1 MSRRRIF
8 GRLALCAAALLL
20 VGAVLV
26 FFTLRSPWFFRLV
39 RARIVSTVEDATGGR
54 VEIAAFSF
62 DWTHL
67 RAQVDGFTLHGT
79 EPAADPP
86 LFHAGSVAL
95 GIKIV
100 SILKRDVD
108 IRYLEVNSPR
118 IRLIIGADGRTNLP
132 EPKVRAKN
140 PGSPVETLL
149 KLAIGRFALQNG
161 IFEIVSRGQTPFEAH
176 GSNLK
181 AAFRYDAKGPRYPVD
196 LSVQPLDLHMGSYTP
211 LPLGVT
217 LAATLE
223 RNRIG
228 LQSLAISTG
237 RSRVDLSGALENFA
251 APRASLRYSA
261 SIFVAEAT
269 RVLRIPELQQGAVQ
283 VSGTL
288 AWNGAQAFS
297 LSGKVHGSGLDYS
310 DSTIR
315 LRGFQ
320 AVGSLAAGPR
330 GVDLNGLQLSGKY
343 VTDLSDAQV
352 DARIAGVS
360 LRGPVLTLRD
370 VTLSTFGG
378 SFQGEARVLNLD
390 NYSISGEIA
399 GFEARPVVAMYSAP
413 HLLWDARVSGAVNV
427 AGSFKRAVELRA
439 SAELSLTPALEGARV
454 HGQLN
459 PAYEAAGRTLS
470 LGHSSLSL
478 PSSHAEFSG
487 AIRPGPG
494 GQLRVRLE
502 TRDLDDLLPA
512 LGSTAA
518 SLPAKL
524 TGTAFFDGTVTG
536 NLDSPQIAGHV
547 RVTGAEYA
555 GENFDTFEADAEI
568 SSDTFHVRNATAA
581 RGPLRARFQLQLG
594 IHGWEAHDETT
605 FTASAT
611 ASNAAL
617 ADIAQLLDI
626 PELPLTSTV
635 AGSAQITGTVGEP
648 VVAADFTLT
657 RGKVRDEPFDRF
669 TGHLAYTSASIEI
682 TGGQLEAGAKRASLT
697 AAYHHP
703 AGHYR
708 NGRIHFDITTN
719 PMPLAQISILLAEYP
734 TVRGTLQATGS
745 GDIDVSP
752 DARDNATYHLAS
764 INADLTAHSL
774 QITDLAFGDAHLS
787 ISSEGSVARASF
799 ESNIAKSEI
808 RGAGEWRLEGDYPG
822 GATIDFSQVDL
833 ARLRNWIEPP
843 TAAQPDSFS
852 GSAQGHLRIDGPLLQ
867 LRNLKAQLTIPEF
880 HLGPAPSSGL
890 PADAASLQNSGP
902 IVITL
907 AGDSV
912 NIESARLTGRST
924 ALTVTGKLQLRD
936 KNALDLRVNGTID
949 LALLH
954 DLNPDFESSGV
965 LTSNA
970 TVRGSLDAPQII
982 GRMEFQNAAFG
993 IVGVPNGISAATG
1006 AIAFTKDRANIQSF
1020 TGQTGGGQ
1028 ISLTG
1033 FAGYGAGPMIFRL
1046 HARAQQVRVRY
1057 PEGVSTVADADL
1069 DFTGSSD
1076 RSTLS
1081 GSVTIVRTAFNPN
1094 SDFSSLLAKS
1104 AEPIQTASARTGL
1117 LGGLNFDVQIN
1128 TAPDIQFQSSLTQD
1142 VQMEANLRL
1151 RGTFGNPAI
1160 LGRINI
1166 NQGQVAFFGT
1176 RYSLTQGTVS
1186 FYNPVRIDPILDID
1200 LEAKAHGID
1209 VTLNISGPFDKPN
1222 LTTRS
1227 DPPLQFNEIVA
1238 LLATGRT
1245 PTSDPTMLA
1254 QQSTAPQSWQQ
1265 MGASALLGQA
1275 IASPVAG
1282 RLQRFFGVSQLRID
1296 PTLPGVENNPQAR
1309 LTLEQQVTPEIT
1321 FTYITNVTQSNPQ
1334 VIRVEWAFAKQWSVV
1349 ALREE
1354 NGLFGLDFFFKKRF

>member
-1 MSRRRIF
+1 MTRKRLF
-8 GRLALCAAALLL
+8 WRLALGAAGLLL
-20 VGAVLV
+20 VCVVAA
-26 FFTLRSPWFFRLV
+26 FFTIRSPWFYRQV

-86 LFHAGSVAL
+86 FFHADSVAL

-108 IRYLEVNSPR
+108 IRFLEVDSPR
-118 IRLIIGADGRTNLP
+118 VRLIIGADGRTNLP

-140 PGSPVETLL
+140 PRPPVETLL
-149 KLAIGRFALQNG
+149 NLAIGRFALKNG
-161 IFEIVSRGQTPFEAH
+161 IFEVVSRGQTPFEAR
-176 GSNLK
+176 GSNLQ
-181 AAFRYDAKGPRYPVD
+181 AAFRYDSAGHRYPID
-196 LSVQPLDLHMGSYTP
+196 LSVQPLDLHWAGYTP

-217 LAATLE
+217 LSATLE

-228 LQSLAISTG
+228 LRSVAISSG
-237 RSRVDLSGALENFA
+237 NSRVNLSGAMENFE
-251 APRASLRYSA
+251 APRASFTYSA
-261 SIFVAEAT
+261 FIAVAET
-269 RVLRIPELQQGAVQ
+269 TKVLRIPELQQGALQ
-283 VSGTL
+283 VSGAL
-288 AWNGAQAFS
+288 AWNGPQDFS
-297 LSGKVHGSGLDYS
+297 LTGKVHGSGLDYS
-310 DSTIR
+310 DATIR
-315 LRGFQ
+315 LRAFQ
-320 AVGSLAAGPR
+320 AIGSLAAGPK

-343 VTDLSDAQV
+343 VTDLSHAQV

-378 SFQGEARVLNLD
+378 SFHGEARILKLD
-390 NYSISGEIA
+390 NYSISGEIE

-413 HLLWDARVSGAVNV
+413 RLPWDARVSGTVNV
-427 AGSFKRAVELRA
+427 AGAFKRPVELRA
-439 SAELSLTPALEGARV
+439 SAELSLAPALQGAAV

-459 PAYEAAGRTLS
+459 PAYEAAGHSLS
-470 LGHSSLSL
+470 LGRSSLSL

-502 TRDLDDLLPA
+502 TRNLDDLLPA
-512 LGSTAA
+512 LGTTAA

-536 NLDSPQIAGHV
+536 DLDSPHIAGHV
-547 RVTGAEYA
+547 RVTGAEYK
-555 GENFDTFEADAEI
+555 GQHFDAFEADAEI
-568 SSDTFHVRNATAA
+568 SSENLRVRNATAA
-581 RGPLRARFQLQLG
+581 RGPLRAQIQLQLG
-594 IHGWEAHDETT
+594 IHHWEAHDETALS
-605 FTASAT
+605 ASAT

-635 AGSAQITGTVGEP
+635 AGTAQISGTVGEP
-648 VVAADFTLT
+648 QVAADFTLT
-657 RGKVRDEPFDRF
+657 RGQVQDEPFDRF
-669 TGHLAYTSASIEI
+669 TGHLAYTAASIEI
-682 TGGQLEAGAKRASLT
+682 TAGQLEAGAKRASLT
-697 AAYHHP
+697 ASYHHP
-703 AGHYR
+703 PGHYG
-708 NGRIHFDITTN
+708 NGRIHFDVTTN
-719 PMPLAQISILLAEYP
+719 PMPLAQIRVLLAAYP
-734 TVRGTLQATGS
+734 TVRGTLQASGS

-752 DARDNATYHLAS
+752 DAQDNASYHLAAL
-764 INADLTAHSL
+764 NTDLTAHSL

-787 ISSEGSVARASF
+787 ISSQGGVARAHL

-808 RGAGEWRLEGDYPG
+808 RGSGEWRLDGDYPG
-822 GATIDFSQVDL
+822 GATIDFSQVNL
-833 ARLRNWIEPP
+833 ARLRNWIQPA
-843 TAAQPDSFS
+843 TAAQPDSFA
-852 GSAQGHLRIDGPLLQ
+852 GSAQGHLHIDGPLLQ
-867 LRNLKAQLTIPEF
+867 LHNLKAELTIPEF
-880 HLGPAPSSGL
+880 HLGPPPSSGL
-890 PADAASLQNSGP
+890 AADAGVLENSGP

-912 NIESARLTGRST
+912 NIESARLVGRST
-924 ALTVTGKLQLRD
+924 ALTVTGKIQLRD
-936 KNALDLRVNGTID
+936 KNPLDVRVNGTID
-949 LALLH
+949 LELLR
-954 DLNPDFESSGV
+954 DVNPDFESSGV
-965 LTSNA
+965 LTANA
-970 TVRGSLDAPQII
+970 TVRGSFDAPQVT

-993 IVGVPNGISAATG
+993 IVGVSNGISAANG
-1006 AIAFTKDRANIQSF
+1006 VIAFTKERANIQSF

-1057 PEGVSTVADADL
+1057 PEGVSTVANADL

-1104 AEPIQTASARTGL
+1104 AQPVQTASARTGL
-1117 LGGLNFDVQIN
+1117 LGGVNFDVQIN

-1151 RGTFGNPAI
+1151 RGTFSNPAV

-1166 NQGQVAFFGT
+1166 NQGQVSFFGT
-1176 RYSLTQGTVS
+1176 RYNLTQGTVS
-1186 FYNPVRIDPILDID
+1186 FFNPVRIDPILDID
-1200 LEAKAHGID
+1200 LETKAHGID

-1222 LTTRS
+1222 LTPRS

-1245 PTSDPTMLA
+1245 PTSDPTMLT

-1309 LTLEQQVTPEIT
+1309 LTLEQQVTPDIT

-1334 VIRVEWAFAKQWSVV
+1334 VVRMEWAFAKQWSVV

>member
-1 MSRRRIF
+1 VSRKRIF

-20 VGAVLV
+20 VCAVAA
-26 FFTLRSPWFFRLV
+26 FFTIRSQWFFRLV
-39 RARIVSTVEDATGGR
+39 RARIVATIEDSTGGR
-54 VEIAAFSF
+54 VEIDAFSF
-62 DWTHL
+62 DWTRL
-67 RAQVDGFTLHGT
+67 RVQVDGFTLHGT

-86 LFHAGSVAL
+86 LFRAESVAL

-108 IRYLEVNSPR
+108 IRYLEVNSPQV
-118 IRLIIGADGRTNLP
+118 RLIIGADGRTNLP
-132 EPKVRAKN
+132 EPKIRAKN
-140 PGSPVETLL
+140 PRPPVETLL
-149 KLAIGRFALQNG
+149 KLAIGRFALRNG
-161 IFEIVSRGQTPFEAH
+161 IFEIVSRGRTPFEAR
-176 GSNLK
+176 GSNLQ
-181 AAFRYDAKGPRYPVD
+181 AAFRYDTKGHRYPID
-196 LSVQPLDLHMGSYTP
+196 LSVRPLDLHMGGYMP
-211 LPLGVT
+211 LPLGVA
-217 LAATLE
+217 LSATLE

-228 LQSLAISTG
+228 LGSVAVSSG
-237 RSRVDLSGALENFA
+237 RSRVDLSGAIENFD

-269 RVLRIPELQQGAVQ
+269 RVLRIPELQQGTVL
-283 VSGTL
+283 VSGSL
-288 AWNGAQAFS
+288 AWSGAQAFS
-297 LSGKVHGSGLDYS
+297 LTGKVHGSGLDYTDPS
-310 DSTIR
+310 IR

-320 AVGSLAAGPR
+320 AVGSLTAGPQ

-343 VTDLSDAQV
+343 VTDLSQAQV

-370 VTLSTFGG
+370 VALSTFGG

-399 GFEARPVVAMYSAP
+399 GFEARSVVAMYSGP
-413 HLLWDARVSGAVNV
+413 HLPWDARVSGTVNV

-439 SAELSLTPALEGARV
+439 SAELALTPAAEGAHV

-494 GQLRVRLE
+494 NQLSVRLE

-512 LGSTAA
+512 LGATAA
-518 SLPAKL
+518 ALPAKL

-536 NLDSPQIAGHV
+536 NLDSPHIAGHV

-555 GENFDTFEADAEI
+555 GENFDAFEADAEI

-581 RGPLRARFQLQLG
+581 RGALRAQFQLQLG
-594 IHGWEAHDETT
+594 IHDWEAHDDTT
-605 FTASAT
+605 LSASAS

-635 AGSAQITGTVGEP
+635 AGSAQISGTVGEP
-648 VVAADFTLT
+648 VVAADFALT
-657 RGKVRDEPFDRF
+657 GGKVQEEPFDRF
-669 TGHLAYTSASIEI
+669 TGHLAYTSASLEI
-682 TGGQLEAGAKRASLT
+682 TAGQLEAGAKRASLT

-703 AGHYR
+703 PGHYL
-708 NGRIHFDITTN
+708 NGRIHFDVTTN
-719 PMPLAQISILLAEYP
+719 PMPLAQISILAAEYP

-745 GDIDVSP
+745 GDIDVRP
-752 DARDNATYHLAS
+752 DAQDNATYHLAAL
-764 INADLTAHSL
+764 NADLTARSL
-774 QITDLAFGDAHLS
+774 QITDLAFGDAHLA
-787 ISSEGSVARASF
+787 ITSEGGIARARY

-808 RGAGEWRLEGDYPG
+808 RGSGEWRLEGDYPG
-822 GATIDFSQVDL
+822 GATIDFSQVNL
-833 ARLRNWIEPP
+833 AHLRNWLQPS
-843 TAAQPDSFS
+843 TAAQPDAFT
-852 GSAQGHLRIDGPLLQ
+852 GSAQGHMRIDGPLLQ

-890 PADAASLQNSGP
+890 PADTGVVENSGP

-912 NIESARLTGRST
+912 NIESARLVGRLT
-924 ALTVTGKLQLRD
+924 ALTVAGKFQLRD

-954 DLNPDFESSGV
+954 DVNPDFESSGV
-965 LTSNA
+965 LTTNA
-970 TVRGSLDAPQII
+970 TIRGSFEAPQII
-982 GRMEFQNAAFG
+982 GRLEFQNAAFG
-993 IVGVPNGISAATG
+993 IVGVPNGISAASG
-1006 AIAFTKDRANIQSF
+1006 AIAFTKERANIQSF

-1081 GSVTIVRTAFNPN
+1081 GSVTIVRTAFNPE

-1104 AEPIQTASARTGL
+1104 AEPVQTASARTGV
-1117 LGGLNFDVQIN
+1117 LGGVNFDVQIN

-1151 RGTFGNPAI
+1151 RGTFSNPAI

-1166 NQGQVAFFGT
+1166 NQGLVSFFGT
-1176 RYSLTQGTVS
+1176 RYTVTQGSVS
-1186 FYNPVRIDPILDID
+1186 FFNPVRIDPILDID
-1200 LEAKAHGID
+1200 LETKANGID

-1245 PTSDPTMLA
+1245 PTSDPTMLS

-1275 IASPVAG
+1275 IASPIAG
-1282 RLQRFFGVSQLRID
+1282 RLQRFFGVSQIRID

-1309 LTLEQQVTPEIT
+1309 LTLQQQITPELT

-1349 ALREE
+1349 ALRED
-1354 NGLFGLDFFFKKRF
+1354 NGLFGLDFFFKPRF

>member
-1 MSRRRIF
+1 MSRKRIF
-8 GRLALCAAALLL
+8 GILALCAAALLL
-20 VGAVLV
+20 VCAVVV
-26 FFTLRSPWFFRLV
+26 FFAIRSPWFYRQV

-54 VEIAAFSF
+54 VEIVAFSF
-62 DWTHL
+62 DWSRL

-79 EPAADPP
+79 EPAANPP
-86 LFHAGSVAL
+86 LFHADSIAL
-95 GIKIV
+95 GLKIV

-108 IRYLEVNSPR
+108 IRYLEVDSPR
-118 IRLIIGADGRTNLP
+118 VRLIIGPDGRTNIP

-140 PGSPVETLL
+140 PRPPVETLL

-161 IFEIVSRGQTPFEAH
+161 IFEVVSRGQIPFEAR
-176 GSNLK
+176 GGNLQ
-181 AAFRYDAKGPRYPVD
+181 AAFRYDPAGPRYPVD
-196 LSVQPLDLHMGSYTP
+196 LSVQPLDLHWAGYTP

-228 LQSLAISTG
+228 LGPAVITTG
-237 RSRVDLSGALENFA
+237 RSRVELSGALENFD
-251 APRASLRYSA
+251 APRLSLRYSA
-261 SIFVAEAT
+261 SIAVAEAS

-283 VSGTL
+283 VSGAL
-288 AWNGAQAFS
+288 AWNGAQSFS
-297 LSGKVHGSGLDYS
+297 LTGQVHGSGLDYS
-310 DSTIR
+310 DATIR

-320 AVGSLAAGPR
+320 AAGSLAAGPQ

-343 VTDLSDAQV
+343 VTGLSQAQV
-352 DARIAGVS
+352 DARITGVS
-360 LRGPVLTLRD
+360 LRGPVLTLHD
-370 VTLSTFGG
+370 VALSTFGG
-378 SFQGEARVLNLD
+378 SFHGDARVLNLE
-390 NYSISGEIA
+390 NYSVSGEIV
-399 GFEARPVVAMYSAP
+399 GFQARPVVAMYSAP
-413 HLLWDARVSGAVNV
+413 RLPWDARVSGAVTL
-427 AGSFKRAVELRA
+427 AGSFKRATALRA
-439 SAELSLTPALEGARV
+439 SAELSLAPALQGAPV

-459 PAYEAAGRTLS
+459 PVYEAAGRTLS
-470 LGHSSLSL
+470 LSHSSLSL

-494 GQLRVRLE
+494 NQLHVRLE

-524 TGTAFFDGTVTG
+524 TGTAFFDGAVTG
-536 NLDSPQIAGHV
+536 NLDSPHVAGHV
-547 RVTGAEYA
+547 RVTGAEYQ
-555 GENFDTFEADAEI
+555 GENFDAFAADAEI

-581 RGPLRARFQLQLG
+581 RGPLRAQFQLTLG
-594 IHGWEAHDETT
+594 IHDWEAHDETSL
-605 FTASAT
+605 TASAS
-611 ASNAAL
+611 ARGAAL

-626 PELPLTSTV
+626 PELPLTATT
-635 AGSAQITGTVGEP
+635 AGSAQISGTVGEP

-669 TGHLAYTSASIEI
+669 TGHLAYTSGSIEI
-682 TGGQLEAGAKRASLT
+682 TAGQLEAGAKRASLT

-703 AGHYR
+703 PGHYR
-708 NGRIHFDITTN
+708 NGHIHFDVSTN
-719 PMPLAQISILLAEYP
+719 PMPLAQISVLLAEYP

-745 GDIDVSP
+745 GDIDVSS
-752 DARDNATYHLAS
+752 DAQDNAVYRLAAL
-764 INADLTAHSL
+764 NASLTGHSL

-787 ISSEGSVARASF
+787 ISSEGGIARAHY

-808 RGAGEWRLEGDYPG
+808 RGSGEWRLEGDYPG
-822 GATIDFSQVDL
+822 SATIDFSQVNL
-833 ARLRNWIEPP
+833 AHLRNWIQPS
-843 TAAQPDSFS
+843 TAAEAASFA
-852 GSAQGHLRIDGPLLQ
+852 GSARGHLRIDGPLLQ
-867 LRNLKAQLTIPEF
+867 FRNLKAQLTIPEF
-880 HLGPAPSSGL
+880 HLGPPPSSGL
-890 PADAASLQNSGP
+890 PAGAGVLENSGP

-912 NIESARLTGRST
+912 SIESARLVGRST
-924 ALTVTGKLQLRD
+924 ALTVTGKVQLRD
-936 KNALDLRVNGTID
+936 KNPLDLRVSGAID

-965 LTSNA
+965 LTVNA
-970 TVRGSLDAPQII
+970 AVRGSFDAPQIT
-982 GRMEFQNAAFG
+982 GRTEFQNAAFG
-993 IVGVPNGISAATG
+993 IVGVPNGISAASG
-1006 AIAFTKDRANIQSF
+1006 VIAFTKERANIQSF

-1033 FAGYGAGPMIFRL
+1033 FAGFGAGPVIFRL

-1081 GSVTIVRTAFNPN
+1081 GSVTIVRTAFNPE

-1104 AEPIQTASARTGL
+1104 AEPVQTASARTGL

-1151 RGTFGNPAI
+1151 RGTFSDPAI
-1160 LGRINI
+1160 VGRINI
-1166 NQGQVAFFGT
+1166 NQGVVAFFGT
-1176 RYSLTQGTVS
+1176 RYNLTQGTVS
-1186 FYNPVRIDPILDID
+1186 FFNPVRIDPILDID
-1200 LEAKAHGID
+1200 LETKARGID

-1222 LTTRS
+1222 LTPRS

-1245 PTSDPTMLA
+1245 PTSDPTMLT

-1334 VIRVEWAFAKQWSVV
+1334 VVRVEWAFAKQWSVV

>member
-1 MSRRRIF
+1 VSRKRIF
-8 GRLALCAAALLL
+8 GRLALWAAALLL
-20 VGAVLV
+20 VCAVVV
-26 FFTLRSPWFFRLV
+26 FFTVQSPWFYRLV
-39 RARIVSTVEDATGGR
+39 RARIVTTVEDATGGR
-54 VEIAAFSF
+54 VEIAAFHF
-62 DWTHL
+62 DFARL
-67 RAQVDGFTLHGT
+67 RAEVHGFTLHGT

-86 LFHAGSVAL
+86 LFHADSVAI

-100 SILKRDVD
+100 SFLKRDVD

-118 IRLIIGADGRTNLP
+118 VRLIIGADGRTNLP
-132 EPKVRAKN
+132 EPKIRAKN
-140 PGSPVETLL
+140 PRPPVETLL
-149 KLAIGRFALQNG
+149 KLAIGRFALHNG
-161 IFEIVSRGQTPFEAH
+161 IFEIVSRGQTPFEAR
-176 GSNLK
+176 GGNLE
-181 AAFRYDAKGPRYPVD
+181 AAFRYDAKGPRYPVH

-217 LAATLE
+217 LSATLE

-228 LQSLAISTG
+228 LGSVAISTG
-237 RSRVDLSGALENFA
+237 RSRADLSGAIENFA
-251 APRASLRYSA
+251 APRASFRYSA

-283 VSGTL
+283 VSGSFT
-288 AWNGAQAFS
+288 WNGARAFS
-297 LSGKVHGSGLDYS
+297 LTGKVHGSGLDYS
-310 DSTIR
+310 DATIR

-320 AVGSLAAGPR
+320 ALGSLAAGPR

-343 VTDLSDAQV
+343 ITDLSDAQV
-352 DARIAGVS
+352 DARISGVS

-370 VTLSTFGG
+370 VTLSTLGG

-413 HLLWDARVSGAVNV
+413 RLPWDARVSGSVNV
-427 AGSFKRAVELRA
+427 AGSFKRAADLRA
-439 SAELSLTPALEGARV
+439 SAELSLAPATEGARV

-459 PAYEAAGRTLS
+459 PAYEAAARTLS
-470 LGHSSLSL
+470 LGRSNLFL
-478 PSSHAEFSG
+478 PSSHVELSG

-512 LGSTAA
+512 LGATAA
-518 SLPAKL
+518 ALPAKL

-536 NLDSPQIAGHV
+536 NLDSPHIAGHV

-555 GENFDTFEADAEI
+555 GENFDAFEADAEI

-581 RGPLRARFQLQLG
+581 RGPLRAQFQLQLG
-594 IHGWEAHDETT
+594 IHNWEAHDETT
-605 FTASAT
+605 FSASAT
-611 ASNAAL
+611 ARNAAL

-626 PELPLTSTV
+626 PELPLTATV
-635 AGSAQITGTVGEP
+635 AGSAQISGTVGEP

-657 RGKVRDEPFDRF
+657 RGKVQDEPFDRF

-682 TGGQLEAGAKRASLT
+682 TAGQLEAGAKRASLA
-697 AAYHHP
+697 AAYRHP

-708 NGRIHFDITTN
+708 NGRIHFDVTTN
-719 PMPLAQISILLAEYP
+719 AMPLAQISVLVAEYP
-734 TVRGTLQATGS
+734 SIRGTLQSTGS
-745 GDIDVSP
+745 GEIDVSP

-764 INADLTAHSL
+764 LNADLTAHSL
-774 QITDLAFGDAHLS
+774 QITDLVLGDAHLS
-787 ISSEGSVARASF
+787 ISSEGGIARARY
-799 ESNIAKSEI
+799 ESNIAKSEV
-808 RGAGEWRLEGDYPG
+808 RGSGEWRLEGDYPG
-822 GATIDFSQVDL
+822 TATIDFSQVNL
-833 ARLRNWIEPP
+833 AHLRNWIQPA
-843 TAAQPDSFS
+843 TAAQPDAFS

-867 LRNLKAQLTIPEF
+867 LHNLKAQLTISEF
-880 HLGPAPSSGL
+880 RLGPPPSSGL
-890 PADAASLQNSGP
+890 EQDAVGLENSGP
-902 IVITL
+902 IVVTL
-907 AGDSV
+907 AGDTV

-924 ALTVTGKLQLRD
+924 SLTVTGKFQLGDR
-936 KNALDLRVNGTID
+936 NSLDLRVNGTID

-954 DLNPDFESSGV
+954 EINPDFESSGV
-965 LTSNA
+965 LSSNA
-970 TVRGSLDAPQII
+970 TVRGSFDAPQIT

-993 IVGVPNGISAATG
+993 IVGVSNGISAANG
-1006 AIAFTKDRANIQSF
+1006 SIAFTKDRANIQSF

-1028 ISLTG
+1028 VSLTG

-1057 PEGVSTVADADL
+1057 PEGVSTVADANL

-1081 GSVTIVRTAFNPN
+1081 GSVTIVRTAFNPE

-1104 AEPIQTASARTGL
+1104 AEPVQTASARTGL

-1151 RGTFGNPAI
+1151 RGTFSNPAV

-1166 NQGQVAFFGT
+1166 NQGQVSFFGT
-1176 RYSLTQGTVS
+1176 RYNLTQGTVS
-1186 FYNPVRIDPILDID
+1186 FFNPVRIDPILDIN
-1200 LEAKAHGID
+1200 LETKTNGID

-1222 LTTRS
+1222 LTTSS

-1275 IASPVAG
+1275 IASPIAG
-1282 RLQRFFGVSQLRID
+1282 RLQRFFGVSQVRID

-1309 LTLEQQVTPEIT
+1309 LTLQQQITPELT

-1349 ALREE
+1349 ALRED
-1354 NGLFGLDFFFKKRF
+1354 NGLFGLDFYFKPRF